1 MNYLSPNDMVFYKN
15 KDTNKIMSSG
25 YNIQSILLANQ
36 YENTSPKNNSLV
48 NLNKGL
54 LLPAG
59 LVYQPYKPSS
69 STQCREKNMG
79 NYENN
84 EDLEDAPVLEND
96 IYDKLIEL
104 VKVIPI
110 PHPPTKSKQTKR
122 FRVGDEE
129 KKNKTRKKK

>member
-36 YENTSPKNNSLV
+36 YENALPKNKCSV

-59 LVYQPYKPSS
+59 LVYQPHKTSS
-69 STQCREKNMG
+69 STQSRGKNMG

-104 VKVIPI
+104 VKVIPVSLLSQ
-110 PHPPTKSKQTKR
+110 SKQTKR
-122 FRVGDEE
+122 CRVGDEE